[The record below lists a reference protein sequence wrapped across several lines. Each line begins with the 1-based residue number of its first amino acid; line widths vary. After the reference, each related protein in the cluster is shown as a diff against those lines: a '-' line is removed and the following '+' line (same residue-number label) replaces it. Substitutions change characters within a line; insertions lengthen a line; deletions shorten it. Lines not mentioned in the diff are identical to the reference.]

1 MQTQKIIIFESN
13 SYKNDAWIYIQQSKT
28 CQMNSFYG
36 IYLQD
41 LKIFHISAKYDYVK
55 YLLEWLYTPPSS
67 PLLPS
72 TKWIFF
78 LYCEQKVGSS
88 LSLRSIWII
97 DLGFSSL
104 YKSSILSEF
113 RGGEWVSSNIIFQ
126 YNALYV
132 PATALPFLFTVLFCC
147 ILEIWGW
154 IYFH

>member
-1 MQTQKIIIFESN
+1 MNFHPPAKNLSNEFILWNISSRSKDISYFGKVRLCQIF
-13 SYKNDAWIYIQQSKT
+13 IRMT
-28 CQMNSFYG
+28 
-36 IYLQD
+36 L
-41 LKIFHISAKYDYVK
+41 H
-55 YLLEWLYTPPSS
+55 PPFF